1 MRTITI
7 NGKTYI
13 LKANKQLYSVQYK
26 RNNSRDDWKVSKY
39 TVDGRSTKRAEG
51 LSQSL
56 AEKYMDILEGKA
68 AAAHP
73 LFEVRD

>member
-1 MRTITI
+1 MRTVSVNDKI
-7 NGKTYI
+7 YI

-26 RNNSRDDWKVSKY
+26 RNNSRDGWQVSKY
-39 TVDGRSTKRAEG
+39 TVDGRTTKRAEG
-51 LSQSL
+51 LSLAL

-68 AAAHP
+68 QPAHP

>member
-1 MRTITI
+1 MRAATV

-26 RNNSRDDWKVSKY
+26 RNNSRDDWQVSKY
-39 TVDGRSTKRAEG
+39 TVDGRRTKRAEG
-51 LSQSL
+51 LSLAL

-68 AAAHP
+68 VAVHP